1 VSAGFSLSLPIT
13 EIERTVQAA
22 CLTCGASPA
31 AAAALAAATL
41 SAERHGRGEMGC
53 AHLPDYLDGLREG
66 RIDGQ
71 AEPRIDSP
79 LPALV
84 RVDGQRGIAQ
94 LGFDRVFEQLIAATQ
109 TCGIALFTQ
118 GNSYTAGEIG
128 YYVRRLAQR
137 GLVALAAAN
146 SHAMMAP
153 AAGIPPVYGTN
164 PIAFAAPRPAPKPP
178 LVFDQASSATAFVNL
193 AQAAARG
200 QPIPEGWALD
210 PEGQPTTDPARAV
223 LGALLPAGGR
233 KGANIALMIEVLSAG
248 LSLGQWSL
256 DAGHFRSGQVSP
268 GTGLTIIAIAPQA
281 LDPDFTAR
289 LEAQLGR
296 LQGFGVHIPGSAG
309 EQPGTELVI
318 DTAVWTHIRR
328 LAGEADQ

>member
-1 VSAGFSLSLPIT
+1 MSTGSILSVPIA
-13 EIERTVQAA
+13 EIERTVKAA
-22 CLTCGASPA
+22 CHACGASPA

-94 LGFDRVFEQLIAATQ
+94 LGFDRAFEQLITASQ

-118 GNSYTAGEIG
+118 ANSYTAGELG
-128 YYVRRLAQR
+128 YYARRLAQR

-153 AAGIPPVYGTN
+153 EAGIPPVYGTN
-164 PIAFAAPRPAPKPP
+164 PVAFAAPRPAPKPP

-200 QPIPEGWALD
+200 LPIPEGWALD
-210 PEGQPTTDPARAV
+210 PEGLPTTDPARAV

-256 DAGHFRSGQVSP
+256 DAGHFRTGQVNP
-268 GTGLTIIAIAPQA
+268 GTGLTVIALAPSA

-289 LEAQLGR
+289 LEVQLGR
-296 LQGFGVHIPGSAG
+296 LAGLGVHIPGSAG
-309 EQPGTELVI
+309 RQPGTDLLI
-318 DTAVWTHIRR
+318 DAEIWAQIRR
-328 LAGEADQ
+328 FAGETE